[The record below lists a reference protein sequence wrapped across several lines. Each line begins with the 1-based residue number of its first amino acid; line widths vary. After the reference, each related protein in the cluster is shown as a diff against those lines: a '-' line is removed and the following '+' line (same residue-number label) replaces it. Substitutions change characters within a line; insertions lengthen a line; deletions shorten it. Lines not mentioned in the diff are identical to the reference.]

1 MLELPRGAVH
11 VLSETFA
18 RVAQLDRVTA
28 SEAAGCGFNSR
39 RAHQFSLE
47 FLPAPREA
55 PHFMSED
62 KSIVKPVAAPPL
74 TPLKLKSLLAATPA
88 QGPKYSVKVKNAQGG
103 EVVLGDPR
111 ASRALVALMDM
122 CAVNGGAASHWG
134 GPAAFAE
141 IISAIHGVM
150 FAVKGRPWYEA
161 YNFVNDAGH
170 CENGIYA
177 LRANYGFDGMTF
189 EDLKGF
195 RGIKSKLTG
204 HGESHLNPQ
213 GVLLS
218 NGPLGSALPQAQ
230 GLALADKV
238 RKNDRLT
245 ICTISDGASMEGEA
259 KEAYAAIPGLAA
271 KDRLNPF
278 VLIVSDNDTKLS
290 GRISKDSYLMTP
302 TFAAMS
308 ALGWNVIPVAN
319 GNDLPS
325 VYLALENALQQARNN
340 PRAPVCIWA
349 KTVKGFGVRSTVESA
364 SGGHGFPLANAEKIV
379 DFVNEIYFGAPEVP
393 AELADWA
400 GSLHADWMQK
410 EAAKKAKAA
419 AAPAAPA
426 VKKEK
431 IQAGLAKGAV
441 RAAQEGLPVYS
452 ISADLPGST
461 GISFFQK
468 SFPDRFL
475 DMGVAEA
482 NMISTGAGFSKAGFI
497 PIVDTFGQ
505 FGVTKGNL
513 PLTMSALSQAPVIAI
528 FSHVGFQDAADGASH
543 EATTYFAALSAI
555 PYTVVI
561 ACSCANEAEALM
573 YEAIKRTGRAREEGN
588 HGETFVFFVGREN
601 YPLFWQENAKYEWGK
616 AEVLASGSDVVILAC
631 GPLVGRAIDAGRQ
644 LKEQNISATVIANP
658 FINRVDLATI
668 GPAVEKCAG
677 RVVTIEDHQVV
688 CGMGAQVAHALAQAG
703 QVHRMKSLGI
713 QGEFG
718 QSAYVAEDLYQ
729 KHGLTAGKII
739 DAARELMK

>member
-1 MLELPRGAVH
+1 
-11 VLSETFA
+11 
-18 RVAQLDRVTA
+18 
-28 SEAAGCGFNSR
+28 
-39 RAHQFSLE
+39 
-47 FLPAPREA
+47 
-55 PHFMSED
+55 MSED
-62 KSIVKPVAAPPL
+62 KSVVKPVAAPPL
-74 TPLKLKSLLAATPA
+74 TPLPLKSKLAATPA
-88 QGPKYSVKVKNAQGG
+88 QPPKYSVKVKNAQSQ
-103 EVVLGDPR
+103 EMVLGDPR

-141 IISAIHGVM
+141 IISSIHGFM
-150 FAVKGRPWYEA
+150 FAVKGRPWHEA

-189 EDLKGF
+189 QDLKGF
-195 RGIKSKLTG
+195 RSIKSKLTG
-204 HGESHLNPQ
+204 HGESHLNPE

-259 KEAYAAIPGLAA
+259 KEAFAAIPGLAA

-278 VLIVSDNDTKLS
+278 VLVVSDNDTKLS
-290 GRISKDSYLMTP
+290 GRISKDAFRMVP
-302 TFAAMS
+302 TFEAMS
-308 ALGWNVIPVAN
+308 ALGWNVIKVAN

-325 VYLALENALQQARNN
+325 VYLAVENALQQARDN
-340 PRAPVCIWA
+340 PRAPVCLWT

-364 SGGHGFPLANAEKIV
+364 SGGHGFPLAIAEKII
-379 DFVNEIYFGAPEVP
+379 DFVNEIYFGASEVP

-400 GSLHADWMQK
+400 RSLHADWEQK

-419 AAPAAPA
+419 SAASADA

-452 ISADLPGST
+452 ISADVEGST
-461 GISFFQK
+461 GISAFQK
-468 SFPDRFL
+468 SFPDRFVEV
-475 DMGVAEA
+475 GVAEA
-482 NMISTGAGFSKAGFI
+482 NMISTGAGFAKAGFI

-513 PLTMSALSQAPVIAI
+513 PLTMAALSQAPVIAI

-555 PYTVVI
+555 PHTVVI
-561 ACSCANEAEALM
+561 ACSCADEAEALM
-573 YEAIKRTGRAREEGN
+573 YEAIKRTALAREKGE
-588 HGETFVFFVGREN
+588 HGETIVFFVGREN
-601 YPLFWQENAKYEWGK
+601 YPLHWLESAKYEWGR

-631 GPLVGRAIDAGRQ
+631 GPLVGRAIDAGRK
-644 LKEQNISATVIANP
+644 LKEQNIGATVIANP
-658 FINRVDLATI
+658 FINRVDLKTI
-668 GPAVEKCAG
+668 GPAVEKCSG
-677 RVVTIEDHQVV
+677 RVITIEDHQVV

-703 QVHRMKSLGI
+703 MVHRMKSLGI
-713 QGEFG
+713 KGEFG

-729 KHGLTAGKII
+729 KHGLTADKII